1 MAEPTSSHF
10 VTGGTL
16 RADHGCY
23 LEREADRRMLD
34 GLSAGQ
40 FCYVLTA
47 RQMGKSSLM
56 VRTTQ
61 KLRERGHAAAILD
74 LTGLGQNLTCEQW
87 YDGLLLRL
95 GQQLGLEPDLDAF
108 WKGQER
114 LGPCLRFFSALREIV
129 LPRIATT
136 STSTG
141 IQSSAASARRSAA
154 RSGPA
159 AVPGRRLVVFID
171 EIDVVRSLPFSTD
184 EFFAAI
190 RGCYN
195 QRSQDPVLEGLTFCL
210 LGVATPAEL
219 MRDPRTTPF
228 NLGRR
233 IELSDLSAEQA
244 APLARWLAPDRP
256 PEFAEALLQR
266 ILFWT
271 HGHPYLTQRLCRAL
285 AQYLE
290 THPTNT
296 SVENVPGERLV
307 DDACERLFLSPR
319 ARESDDNLLYVRERL
334 CRTESDLASLLELYE
349 QILAGQSMN
358 DDDLNDLVNQLRL
371 AGVVRAEATRLVV
384 RNRIYERIFDRQWVA
399 ATKPVAELQISDGRK
414 VRLRGA
420 STLGRTE
427 ANDVAL
433 PDAKVS
439 RRHAV
444 IHRQGP
450 SELWLA
456 DLGSRNGTFLNG
468 TKILVPTLL
477 TDQDR
482 IEIGPFRL
490 IFQQPNAPR
499 RQGAQGTTI
508 DRTVFEG

>member
-1 MAEPTSSHF
+1 MAAPTSNRF

-16 RADHGCY
+16 RADHACY
-23 LEREADRRMLD
+23 LEREADAQLLLRL
-34 GLSAGQ
+34 GAGE

-61 KLRERGHAAAILD
+61 KLRARGCAAAILD

-95 GQQLGLEPDLDAF
+95 GQQLGLESALEEF
-108 WKGQER
+108 WKNQDR
-114 LGPCLRFFSALREIV
+114 VGPCLRFFSALREVV
-129 LPRIATT
+129 LPDAALSKIA
-136 STSTG
+136 SPGDGSGATG
-141 IQSSAASARRSAA
+141 TA
-154 RSGPA
+154 
-159 AVPGRRLVVFID
+159 RRLVIFID
-171 EIDVVRSLPFSTD
+171 EIDVVRSLPFSSD

-195 QRSQDPVLEGLTFCL
+195 QRSQDPLLERLTFCL

-228 NLGRR
+228 NIGRR
-233 IELSDLSAEQA
+233 IELCDFTPEQA
-244 APLARWLAPDRP
+244 QQLAQWLAPDQP
-256 PEFAEALLQR
+256 SGFAQSLLQR
-266 ILFWT
+266 ILYWT
-271 HGHPYLTQRLCRAL
+271 HGHPYLTQRLCRAV
-285 AQYLE
+285 AQELE
-290 THPTNT
+290 NQHRTT
-296 SVENVPGERLV
+296 SASLPSPETLV
-307 DDACERLFLSPR
+307 DAACDRLFLSPR

-334 CRTESDLASLLELYE
+334 CRTDSDLASLLELYE
-349 QILAGQSMN
+349 EILTGRSVP
-358 DDDLNDLVNQLRL
+358 DDDLNDLANQLRL
-371 AGVVRAEATRLVV
+371 SGIVRSDGRRLVV
-384 RNRIYERIFDRQWVA
+384 RNRVYERIFDRPWIA

-433 PDAKVS
+433 PDSKVS

-450 SELWLA
+450 CELWLA

-468 TKILVPTLL
+468 VKVVVPTLL
-477 TDQDR
+477 SDQDR
-482 IEIGPFRL
+482 IEIGPYRLVFR
-490 IFQQPNAPR
+490 QPNMPR
-499 RQGAQGTTI
+499 RPGNQGTTV

>member
-1 MAEPTSSHF
+1 MAEPTSSCF

-16 RADHGCY
+16 RADHVSY
-23 LEREADRRMLD
+23 LEREADRQLLE
-34 GLSAGQ
+34 GLSAGE

-61 KLRERGHAAAILD
+61 RLRDRGCAAAILD

-95 GQQLGLEPDLDAF
+95 GQQLQLESAIDAF
-108 WKGQER
+108 WKGQDR
-114 LGPCLRFFSALREIV
+114 LGPCLRFFSALREVV
-129 LPRIATT
+129 LPQIAD
-136 STSTG
+136 SAPPATG
-141 IQSSAASARRSAA
+141 KTFPL
-154 RSGPA
+154 PA
-159 AVPGRRLVVFID
+159 ADQVRTLSGHGPGSGRRLVVFID

-195 QRSQDPVLEGLTFCL
+195 QRSQDPLLERLTFCL

-233 IELSDLSAEQA
+233 IELCDFSADQA
-244 APLARWLAPDRP
+244 MPLAQWLAPNQPHDYSH
-256 PEFAEALLQR
+256 ALLQR

-285 AQYLE
+285 AQHLE
-290 THPTNT
+290 THGITASP
-296 SVENVPGERLV
+296 ERLT

-349 QILAGQSMN
+349 ESLAGRPVA
-358 DDDLNDLVNQLRL
+358 DDDLNDLANQLRL
-371 AGVVRAEATRLVV
+371 SGVVRADQGQLVV
-384 RNRIYERIFDRQWVA
+384 RNRIYERIFDRQWITV
-399 ATKPVAELQISDGRK
+399 TKPVAELQISDGRK

-482 IEIGPFRL
+482 IEIGPYRLTFR
-490 IFQQPNAPR
+490 QPNAPR

>member
-1 MAEPTSSHF
+1 MAELSSSRF

-16 RADHGCY
+16 RADHSCY
-23 LEREADRRMLD
+23 LERAGDRRLLD
-34 GLSAGQ
+34 GLSAGE

-61 KLRERGHAAAILD
+61 KLRDRGCEAAILD
-74 LTGLGQNLTCEQW
+74 LTSLGQNLTCEQW

-95 GQQLGLEPDLDAF
+95 GQQLQIEPALDAF
-108 WKGQER
+108 WRSQER
-114 LGPCLRFFSALREIV
+114 LGPCLRFFSALREVVIPHFTHGPA
-129 LPRIATT
+129 LSP
-136 STSTG
+136 STPG
-141 IQSSAASARRSAA
+141 NASSARPSVANLGVSR
-154 RSGPA
+154 
-159 AVPGRRLVVFID
+159 PGDRRLVVFID

-195 QRSQDPVLEGLTFCL
+195 QRSQDPLFEGLTFCL

-233 IELSDLSAEQA
+233 VELSDFTIDQA
-244 APLARWLAPDRP
+244 LPLAQWLAPNQP
-256 PEFAEALLQR
+256 PDCAYALLER
-266 ILFWT
+266 TLFWT

-285 AQYLE
+285 AQHVE
-290 THPTNT
+290 THGVSGSPA
-296 SVENVPGERLV
+296 RLT
-307 DDACERLFLSPR
+307 DETCDRLFLSPR
-319 ARESDDNLLYVRERL
+319 ARETDDNLLYVRERL

-349 QILAGQSMN
+349 EILAGRPVP
-358 DDDLNDLVNQLRL
+358 DDDLNELTNQLLL
-371 AGVVRAEATRLVV
+371 AGVVRVEQRHLVV
-384 RNRIYERIFDRQWVA
+384 RNRIYERIFDSQWIA

-420 STLGRTE
+420 SSLGRTE

-477 TDQDR
+477 SDQDR
-482 IEIGPFRL
+482 IEIGPYRL
-490 IFQQPNAPR
+490 IFRQPNVPR
-499 RQGAQGTTI
+499 RQSNQGTTI